1 MSDSKTCIITGANTG
16 LGFEVSKGLAARGHK
31 VIMACRSKDKAE
43 TAMGRI
49 KRKQKDANLEFMQ
62 LDLLDRPGI
71 RAAAKTFSAE
81 HKRLDI
87 LVNNAG
93 VMGPP
98 YTITQNGLE
107 LQLDANHMGHFYL
120 TSQLMDSL
128 DQTGETR
135 IVNVSSL
142 AGKHEDADI
151 YWDNINFENGAYE
164 SGREFMGL
172 KGMTA
177 YSQSKFANLL
187 FTQELKDRCA
197 AAGKNI
203 KVLAAHPGASNTN
216 LSRNMKAH
224 LRFFAPIL
232 TRFMNV
238 SQPAQGAESLL
249 MAATLPGAQAGEFYG
264 PTGEDEWTGPA
275 GRVPLPE
282 NSLDKALAQK
292 FWEFSEEHLGIK
304 FRV

>member
-1 MSDSKTCIITGANTG
+1 MAGQKVCIVTGANTG
-16 LGFEVSKGLAARGHK
+16 LGFEVSKGLAAQGHK
-31 VIMACRSKDKAE
+31 VYLACRSRDKADA
-43 TAMGRI
+43 AMAKI
-49 KRKQKDANLEFMQ
+49 KRKQKDADLNFLQ

-71 RAAAKTFSAE
+71 KKAAETFSAQND
-81 HKRLDI
+81 RLDI

-98 YTITQNGLE
+98 NTMTQNGLE

-120 TSQLMDSL
+120 TSQMMDRL
-128 DQTGETR
+128 DQKDETR
-135 IVNVSSL
+135 VVNVSSL
-142 AGKHEDADI
+142 AGKHEVADI
-151 YWDNINFENGAYE
+151 YWDNINFENGAYDN
-164 SGREFMGL
+164 GREFMGL

-203 KVLAAHPGASNTN
+203 KVLAAHPGASNTD
-216 LSRNMKAH
+216 LKRNMKPH
-224 LRFFAPIL
+224 IVLFAPIL

-238 SQPAQGAESLL
+238 SQPSQGAESLL
-249 MAATLPGAQAGEFYG
+249 MAAIHPDAQAGEFYG
-264 PTGEDEWTGPA
+264 PTGKEERTGPA
-275 GRVPLPE
+275 GTVPLPD
-282 NSLDKALAQK
+282 NALDKVLARK
-292 FWEFSEEHLGIK
+292 FWEFSEDQVGEK

>member
-1 MSDSKTCIITGANTG
+1 MTDQKTAIVTGANTG
-16 LGFEVSKGLAARGHK
+16 LGFEVSKGLAAQGHK
-31 VIMACRSKDKAE
+31 VVMACRNPEKASV
-43 TAMGRI
+43 AMARI
-49 KRKQKDANLEFMQ
+49 KRKQKDADLEFME

-71 RAAAKTFSAE
+71 KAAAKVFSAQN
-81 HKRLDI
+81 RSLDI

-98 YTITQNGLE
+98 YTMTQNGLE

-120 TSQLMDSL
+120 TSQLMDRL
-128 DQTGETR
+128 DQPHETR

-142 AGKHEDADI
+142 AGKHEVADI
-151 YWDNINFENGAYE
+151 YWDNINFENGVYE
-164 SGREFMGL
+164 TGREFMGL

-203 KVLAAHPGASNTN
+203 KAIAAHPGASNTD
-216 LSRNMKAH
+216 LKRNMKPH
-224 LRFFAPIL
+224 IVLFAPIL

-249 MAATLPGAQAGEFYG
+249 MAATHPDAQAGEFYG
-264 PTGEDEWTGPA
+264 PTGKEERTGPA
-275 GRVPLPE
+275 GVVPFP
-282 NSLDKALAQK
+282 DKANDKTLTQK
-292 FWEFSEEHLGIK
+292 FWKFSEDELGIK
-304 FRV
+304 FRI

>member
-1 MSDSKTCIITGANTG
+1 MAQKTCIVTGANTG
-16 LGFEVSKGLAARGHK
+16 LGFETAKGLAKAGHK
-31 VIMACRSKDKAE
+31 VYLACRSEEKAQA
-43 TAMGRI
+43 AMAKIR
-49 KRKQKDANLEFMQ
+49 RKVKDADLHFLQ

-71 RAAAKTFSAE
+71 KQAAESFSAE
-81 HKRLDI
+81 NDRLDI

-120 TSQLMDSL
+120 TSQLMDRL
-128 DQTGETR
+128 DQTDETR
-135 IVNVSSL
+135 VVNISSL
-142 AGKHEDADI
+142 AGKHEVADI

-187 FTQELKDRCA
+187 FTLELKDRLE

-203 KVLAAHPGASNTN
+203 KSIAAHPGASNTD
-216 LSRNMKAH
+216 LKRNMKKH
-224 LRFFAPIL
+224 LQILAPIIG
-232 TRFMNV
+232 RFMNI
-238 SQPAQGAESLL
+238 SKPEQGAESFL
-249 MAATLPGAQAGEFYG
+249 MAALQDDVQAGEFFG
-264 PTGEDEWTGPA
+264 PTENGEYNGAA

-282 NSLDKALAQK
+282 KALNKELARR
-292 FWEFSEEHLGIK
+292 FWEFSEEQVGEK

>member
-1 MSDSKTCIITGANTG
+1 MAGQKVCIVTGANTG
-16 LGFEVSKGLAARGHK
+16 LGFEVSKGLAAQGHK
-31 VIMACRSKDKAE
+31 VYLACRSRDKADA
-43 TAMGRI
+43 AMAKI
-49 KRKQKDANLEFMQ
+49 KRKQKDADLNFLQ

-71 RAAAKTFSAE
+71 KKAAETFSAQND
-81 HKRLDI
+81 RLDI

-98 YTITQNGLE
+98 YTMTQNGLE

-120 TSQLMDSL
+120 TSQMMDRL
-128 DQTGETR
+128 DQKDETR
-135 IVNVSSL
+135 VVNVSSL
-142 AGKHEDADI
+142 AGKHEVADI
-151 YWDNINFENGAYE
+151 YWDNINFENGAYDN
-164 SGREFMGL
+164 GREFMGL

-203 KVLAAHPGASNTN
+203 KVLAAHPGASNTD
-216 LSRNMKAH
+216 LKRNMKPH
-224 LRFFAPIL
+224 IVLFAPIL

-238 SQPAQGAESLL
+238 SQPSQGAESLL
-249 MAATLPGAQAGEFYG
+249 MAAIHPDAQAGEFYG
-264 PTGEDEWTGPA
+264 PTGKEERTGPA
-275 GRVPLPE
+275 GTGPLPD
-282 NSLDKALAQK
+282 NVLDKVLARK
-292 FWEFSEEHLGIK
+292 FWEFSEDQVGEK